1 MRRENNYS
9 SRAEKRKNAGK
20 KREKASF
27 AGARIK
33 VSFSVVVM
41 AAIAIATGHL
51 RETLSYAAAVVF
63 HEFSHATVASRLGY
77 TLTSLKIMP
86 YGAALTGEFETV
98 KCRDEFLIAI
108 AGPLSNI
115 IFAVVFIALWW
126 LVPSLFYYTEIYVS
140 ANLFTAL
147 VNLLPVFPLDGGR
160 ATLALLS
167 LKVPRA
173 KAYKAMRIAG
183 GIIGVVGIIVAVVMF
198 KALNFSYFTFLVF
211 VLFSSLFP
219 DKSAKY
225 QRLFG
230 MAHRMEK
237 IRAGLPVREIIIHK
251 DATLIACSR
260 LMGANYYAR
269 FTLTNDRLET
279 VATIGETELEELL
292 AARLPTEPVG
302 VAIGLIDEKS

>member
-1 MRRENNYS
+1 M
-9 SRAEKRKNAGK
+9 KRKNNRLGGDKRRK
-20 KREKASF
+20 KDTERRKKGV
-27 AGARIK
+27 AGARIR

-41 AAIAIATGHL
+41 AAIAIATGHM
-51 RETLSYAAAVVF
+51 RETLSYAAAVIF
-63 HEFSHATVASRLGY
+63 HEFSHASIASRLGY

-86 YGAALTGEFETV
+86 YGAALTGEFETA

-147 VNLLPVFPLDGGR
+147 VNMLPVFPLDGGR
-160 ATLALLS
+160 AALALLS
-167 LKVPRA
+167 VKVPRT
-173 KAYKAMRIAG
+173 KAYKVMRIAG
-183 GIIGVVGIIVAVVMF
+183 GIIGVVGIVFAIVMF

-251 DATLIACSR
+251 DASLMACSK

-269 FTLTNDRLET
+269 FTLTNDRLES
-279 VATIGETELEELL
+279 VATLGESELEELL
-292 AARLPTEPVG
+292 ARRPPDESVG
-302 VAIGLIDEKS
+302 VALEKRGKI

>member
-1 MRRENNYS
+1 M
-9 SRAEKRKNAGK
+9 KRKNDRRSRSEKRQAGA
-20 KREKASF
+20 KRENTNF
-27 AGARIK
+27 AGARIR

-41 AAIAIATGHL
+41 AAIAIATGHI

-77 TLTSLKIMP
+77 TLTALKIMP
-86 YGAALTGEFETV
+86 YGAALTGEFETA

-108 AGPLSNI
+108 AGPVSNI

-183 GIIGVVGIIVAVVMF
+183 GVIGAAGIIVAVIMF

-237 IRAGLPVREIIIHK
+237 IRAGLPVREIIIHR
-251 DATLIACSR
+251 DASLMSCSR
-260 LMGANYYAR
+260 LLGANYYAR

-279 VATIGETELEELL
+279 VATLSETELEDLL
-292 AARLPTEPVG
+292 SRRPPDEEVGAAI
-302 VAIGLIDEKS
+302 ASKDNA